1 MRCSLSKIPNEKL
14 TSNYTKAWT
23 VVLMYGRPNL
33 FSLGLDIPVL
43 VKRKSHDLIGA
54 ETNLYRDPL
63 LIETK
68 K

>member
-1 MRCSLSKIPNEKL
+1 
-14 TSNYTKAWT
+14 
-23 VVLMYGRPNL
+23 MYGRPNL

-43 VKRKSHDLIGA
+43 VKRKSHDDWIGA
-54 ETNLYRDPL
+54 ETNLYKDPL